1 MKTRYSLL
9 LLLVAVGFWLSCGPG
24 KVPDEAADRCY
35 PEDLRVEVNSHMMD
49 ISWKNNCDQ
58 LISGYNIYISDEPL
72 AAAYP
77 GANLPGTVVP
87 FNPASYSGDTNP
99 DDGVEHF
106 IAERLENGRKYY
118 VSVRTV
124 YPDRTLSTPSDE
136 LIAVCGPRGEI
147 ELSIRY
153 KSNQDGFSFEQNQ
166 YVRADDSSNDL
177 VFYSKEGE
185 DYIDAPSRLNG
196 FIKANRIRKTSLSG
210 SFDEIRRPA
219 ARLEGEPTKVRVAVE
234 KGDWLWVRTPDG
246 TNALVKVLDIHG
258 AGSDRKIRLFFAYS
272 PLAGEMLF

>member
-1 MKTRYSLL
+1 MNIRYLLL
-9 LLLVAVGFWLSCGPG
+9 LLLVAVSFWLSCGPG
-24 KVPDEAADRCY
+24 KVPDETADKCY
-35 PEDLRVEVNSHMMD
+35 PEDLRVDVNSHVMD
-49 ISWKNNCDQ
+49 ISWKNSCDQ

-77 GANLPGTVVP
+77 GSDLPESVTP
-87 FNPASYSGDTNP
+87 FNPAVYSGDTNP

-124 YPDRTLSTPSDE
+124 YPDRALSRPSEE
-136 LIAVCGPRGEI
+136 LVAVCGPRGEI

-166 YVRADDSSNDL
+166 YVRADDSGNDL
-177 VFYSKEGE
+177 VFYSKDGE

-196 FIKANRIRKTSLSG
+196 FIKANRIQKTPLSG
-210 SFDEIRRPA
+210 SLDQVRRPA
-219 ARLEGEPTKVRVAVE
+219 VRLKGEPTEDRVAVQ

-246 TNALVKVLDIHG
+246 ANALVKVLDIYG
-258 AGSDRKIRLFFAYS
+258 AGGDRKIKLFFAYS